1 MDIKLD
7 DEKETRNTKIKV
19 NTIKFYRSNFDSDA
33 EFYQTVMNQVELL
46 TRNNFIVSLFTD
58 TVLRESTIE
67 FSSCLQNQLT
77 AVPIWITPDEYLKY
91 LEYIAESELPDD
103 DPGDDSDTGNRA

>member
-1 MDIKLD
+1 MIAFVRLVTARRQGLSALTSFCSK
-7 DEKETRNTKIKV
+7 R
-19 NTIKFYRSNFDSDA
+19 
-33 EFYQTVMNQVELL
+33 